1 MAQRGRMGSR
11 VSGIFACLV
20 LSDRSVLWRG
30 PIRDCA
36 LRRVLAGAE
45 SRDRITSVFFMCR
58 AVPMCRSPV
67 GVPVRARVSRIDDDV
82 LRSRTA
88 RSGVGWH
95 TICATGLNVTALR
108 GMERGR
114 AQNAHVC

>member
-58 AVPMCRSPV
+58 AVCRCVARLSACRCA
-67 GVPVRARVSRIDDDV
+67 RAYLV
-82 LRSRTA
+82 LMMMY
-88 RSGVGWH
+88 
-95 TICATGLNVTALR
+95 CAAGLR
-108 GMERGR
+108 GRVWGGIR
-114 AQNAHVC
+114 YVRLDST